1 MITQERM
8 LEVFKKSLK
17 TFKEDQDMKKIRVSY
32 KLDDVEVF
40 SKEFNRA
47 DYENNSISFEKIYSD
62 IERIRR
68 KRKSSSLFL

>member
-17 TFKEDQDMKKIRVSY
+17 TFKEDPYTERLRVSY
-32 KLDDVEVF
+32 KLDDVEVY

-47 DYENNSISFEKIYSD
+47 DYRDNSINFDRIYSD
-62 IERIRR
+62 IEQIRR
-68 KRKSSSLFL
+68 KHGVQVS